1 MVWRKVVEIVESIE
15 CGLGWWCRRR
25 GGARFLRRGK
35 IWECEGGDLR
45 RARQRDD
52 SKHGVHRTA
61 GEWGSGIGLTYEELR
76 IKRKDRTASREDGG
90 DGGRRV

>member
-15 CGLGWWCRRR
+15 SGLGWWCRRR

-35 IWECEGGDLR
+35 IWECEGGD
-45 RARQRDD
+45 
-52 SKHGVHRTA
+52 
-61 GEWGSGIGLTYEELR
+61 EELR
-76 IKRKDRTASREDGG
+76 VKRKDRTASREDGG